1 MKLSGTKQEEEEQKA
16 EAGKGP
22 NMKPGG
28 EMPKGRLSKGIQVN
42 TEDREFERI
51 ETKENKVKKD
61 MLV

>member
-16 EAGKGP
+16 EAGKGS

-28 EMPKGRLSKGIQVN
+28 EMPKGRLGKGIPVN

-51 ETKENKVKKD
+51 EAKKNKVKKD